1 MVQRVLQ
8 EQHPVGLEAVEEVL
22 PTQEQAQPVN

>member
-8 EQHPVGLEAVEEVL
+8 EQRPVVRVVEVEVL